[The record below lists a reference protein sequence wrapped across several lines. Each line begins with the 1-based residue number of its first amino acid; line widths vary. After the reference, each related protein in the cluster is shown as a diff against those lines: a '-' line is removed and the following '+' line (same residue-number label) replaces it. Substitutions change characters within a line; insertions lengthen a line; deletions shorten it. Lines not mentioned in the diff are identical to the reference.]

1 MPKLKRNKLIVFV
14 PQSHLEKVR
23 KAICSAGAGKIGKYY
38 DNCTFVSA
46 GIGSFRPLKGAKPHI
61 GKIGKIKRVAE
72 VRLETIVAASKTKKV
87 IAAMKKAHPY
97 EEVAYE
103 VYRLE
108 NL

>member
-23 KAICSAGAGKIGKYY
+23 IAICNAGAGTIGKKY
-38 DNCTFVSA
+38 DNCTFMTS
-46 GIGSFRPLKGAKPHI
+46 GIGTFRPLKGAKPHT
-61 GKIGKIKRVAE
+61 GRVGKIKRLKE
-72 VRLETIVAASKTKKV
+72 VRLETIMPAAKTKKV
-87 IAAMKKAHPY
+87 VAAMKKSHPY